1 MRIPRLHL
9 LQPLPLEQ
17 TITLEAAAS
26 HYVGKVLRMQEKQE
40 IILFNDLSEQVSAH
54 IVSLSKKSVSV
65 FVSAPVAGPPP
76 SSLHTHLGQV
86 MSRGER
92 MDFAIQKATELGVDE
107 ITPLF
112 SRRCEVKLDH
122 HRQAKRV
129 AHWQQIA
136 ISACEQS
143 GRIDV
148 PRIHSP

>member
-76 SSLHTHLGQV
+76 LRYIPIWAKLCHVVNAWILL
-86 MSRGER
+86 
-92 MDFAIQKATELGVDE
+92 FKK
-107 ITPLF
+107 PLNL
-112 SRRCEVKLDH
+112 E
-122 HRQAKRV
+122 
-129 AHWQQIA
+129 
-136 ISACEQS
+136 
-143 GRIDV
+143 
-148 PRIHSP
+148 